1 VSHRTGARGAAGEA
15 GGGPASL
22 GAAWTPATAVITR
35 EVDPG
40 RESDYDEWS
49 RRFLDAVARV
59 PGYQGATFVGPPHR
73 EPGRRMLILRFADR
87 GSLRRWVDSAERK
100 ALTAESD
107 AFSKHVYEEPSSLE
121 TWFTIPGLGAVEPP
135 PRWKMALVT
144 TPAAY
149 VLITAI
155 LAVLSPFEESWPAA
169 LTNAVVTVLMVAL
182 LTWVAMPLLSRGLRA
197 WLYPPSS
204 RGDRRARS

>member
-1 VSHRTGARGAAGEA
+1 
-15 GGGPASL
+15 
-22 GAAWTPATAVITR
+22 
-35 EVDPG
+35 
-40 RESDYDEWS
+40 
-49 RRFLDAVARV
+49 
-59 PGYQGATFVGPPHR
+59 
-73 EPGRRMLILRFADR
+73 
-87 GSLRRWVDSAERK
+87 
-100 ALTAESD
+100 
-107 AFSKHVYEEPSSLE
+107 
-121 TWFTIPGLGAVEPP
+121 
-135 PRWKMALVT
+135 MALVT